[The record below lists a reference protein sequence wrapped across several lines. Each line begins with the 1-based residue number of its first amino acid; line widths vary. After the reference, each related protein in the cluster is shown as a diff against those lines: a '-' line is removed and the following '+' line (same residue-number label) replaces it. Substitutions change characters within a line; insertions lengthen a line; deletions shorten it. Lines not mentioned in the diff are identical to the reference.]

1 MFFKDVIGQQ
11 QVKKRLINTVTDQR
25 ISHAQLFSGSAGSG
39 KLGLAIAYAQYISCT
54 MRSDSDSCGTCPSC
68 RKYAKLAHPDLHFV
82 FPVFKP
88 SGSGKLV
95 YCDEFLPQWRE
106 QLLSTHYFGL
116 QQWGTKLGA
125 DNAQL
130 TIYAHESEAILKKL
144 NSKPFESDFKIMVIW
159 LPEKMNIAC
168 ANKLLKLIEE
178 PPPFTILLL
187 VTDNEAE
194 ILATIRSRTQLIAI
208 PRIADN
214 DLQDSLVAEGL
225 YDPSLVA
232 GMVRHGR
239 GDYLRALEFAM
250 PGEDKQ
256 YFFEVFQTMMRK
268 AYVANKNTAL
278 IPELLDLA
286 EELAAIGRERQKEF
300 FQYAMVMTRE
310 FFMLNLQNPALVSLN
325 KSESEFGS
333 KFSPFI
339 NERNVALF
347 NELFEAGHLHISRNG
362 NPKIVFADVL
372 LSIIRIIRK

>member
-11 QVKKRLINTVTDQR
+11 LVKERLINTVSER
-25 ISHAQLFSGSAGSG
+25 RMGHAQLFSGSAGSG
-39 KLGLAIAYAQYISCT
+39 KLGLAIAYARYISCT
-54 MRSDSDSCGTCPSC
+54 ERSESDSCGTCPSC
-68 RKYAKLAHPDLHFV
+68 RKYTKLAHPDLHFV
-82 FPVFKP
+82 FPIFKP
-88 SGSGKLV
+88 SGSAKLV

-106 QLLSTHYFGL
+106 QLLISSYFGL
-116 QQWGTKLGA
+116 QQWGATLGA
-125 DNAQL
+125 ENAQL
-130 TIYAHESEAILKKL
+130 TIYAHESEAIIKKL
-144 NSKPFESDFKIMVIW
+144 NSKPFESEYKIMVIW

-178 PPPFTILLL
+178 PSPNTLLLL

-194 ILATIRSRTQLIAI
+194 ILVTIRSRTQLIAI

-214 DLQDSLVAEGL
+214 DLQGSLMAEGI

-239 GDYLRALEFAM
+239 GDYLRALEFAK

-256 YFFEVFQTMMRK
+256 YFFEVFQTIMRK
-268 AYVANKNTAL
+268 AFVANKNSAV

-286 EELAAIGRERQKEF
+286 EELASIGRERQKEF

-325 KSESEFGS
+325 KSESEFGE
-333 KFSPFI
+333 KFSPYI
-339 NERNVALF
+339 NERNVSLF
-347 NELFEAGHLHISRNG
+347 NELFETGHLHISRNG